1 MAPVEVVVAA
11 DVLVAALSKVS
22 AAAVRFPAMPPKT
35 NDPNADVIGVF
46 VGAEGDF
53 ALILSAE
60 VLEQVATALIDDRGL
75 GWRFDAADQAID
87 VLVGIAEHSHGGI
100 ATAVDRVATPPHAD
114 AVATAALRAAASS
127 DLGFPRAVVTGDP
140 ALQRLGQWRP
150 TGIPW
155 PADQPVTILSP
166 SRFRDLV
173 EQVRWRYRRME
184 PPPPTES

>member
-22 AAAVRFPAMPPKT
+22 AAAVRFPAVPPKT
-35 NDPNADVIGVF
+35 NDPNADVIGVV
-46 VGAEGDF
+46 VGSEGDF

-60 VLEQVATALIDDRGL
+60 ILEQVATALIDERGL
-75 GWRFDAADQAID
+75 AWAFDAADQAID
-87 VLVGIAEHSHGGI
+87 VLIGIAEHSQGGI
-100 ATAVDRVATPPHAD
+100 ATPVDRVVAPPRAG
-114 AVATAALRAAASS
+114 AVALAALRAAASN

-140 ALQRLGQWRP
+140 ALQRLRQWRP
-150 TGIPW
+150 AGIPW

-173 EQVRWRYRRME
+173 EQARWRYRR
-184 PPPPTES
+184 S

>member
-1 MAPVEVVVAA
+1 VTPVEVVVAA

-22 AAAVRFPAMPPKT
+22 AAAVRFPSMPPKT
-35 NDPNADVIGVF
+35 NDPCADVIGVF

-60 VLEQVATALIDDRGL
+60 ILEEVATALIDERGL
-75 GWRFDAADQAID
+75 AWTFDAADQAID

-100 ATAVDRVATPPHAD
+100 ATPVDRVATPPNSD
-114 AVATAALRAAASS
+114 AVAIAALRAAASN

-140 ALQRLGQWRP
+140 AFHRLGQWRP
-150 TGIPW
+150 RGIPW

-173 EQVRWRYRRME
+173 ERARWRYRR
-184 PPPPTES
+184 P

>member
-11 DVLVAALSKVS
+11 DVLVAALSRVS
-22 AAAVRFPAMPPKT
+22 AGAVRFPAVPPKT
-35 NDPNADVIGVF
+35 SDPNADVIGVF

-60 VLEQVATALIDDRGL
+60 ILEQVATALIDDRVL
-75 GWRFDAADQAID
+75 GWAFDAADQAID

-100 ATAVDRVATPPHAD
+100 ATPLDQVASPPRAD

-140 ALQRLGQWRP
+140 ALQRMGHWHPR
-150 TGIPW
+150 GVPW

-166 SRFRDLV
+166 SRLRDLV
-173 EQVRWRYRRME
+173 ERARWHYRR
-184 PPPPTES
+184 T